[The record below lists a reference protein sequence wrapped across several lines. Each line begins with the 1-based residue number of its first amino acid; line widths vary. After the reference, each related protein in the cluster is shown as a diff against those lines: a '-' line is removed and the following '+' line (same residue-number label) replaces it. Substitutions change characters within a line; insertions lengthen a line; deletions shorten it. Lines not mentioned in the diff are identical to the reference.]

1 MRGVRGSLFVA
12 GCELGGGFAA
22 GLGGIFTGFRRLLA
36 HLSGVVDLAGAA
48 GQGDVGT
55 AFGEEGLLLL
65 AEVADDLGGMA
76 HSAHATG
83 VGGGEIEALNESEG
97 APFGDAVGGEG
108 VDDAGDGDLDGLAV
122 LKLGELDVRA
132 GIDAVGIKVG
142 FVAIAVV
149 AAMKA
154 IVEVAEDRSAEGD
167 GAALEAVG
175 LDVAADVDLHECS
188 FETRTGR
195 VGGGGGGGGG
205 WGGGGVV
212 KWRVCFDL
220 AKCVPVK
227 IRNEMGYCK
236 NKKTDGLWARARRK
250 RRLNAKPRRMA
261 GAWGSSFL
269 VYTSSIAR

>member
-1 MRGVRGSLFVA
+1 LEWSCGGAEGESGSGCGLFGVRRGMRGVRGSLFVA

-175 LDVAADVDLHECS
+175 EDVTAEFVLQHDFS
-188 FETRTGR
+188 FL
-195 VGGGGGGGGG
+195 
-205 WGGGGVV
+205 GGVPPWWTLWV
-212 KWRVCFDL
+212 SDLFSAVCRWVSL
-220 AKCVPVK
+220 ASS
-227 IRNEMGYCK
+227 CK
-236 NKKTDGLWARARRK
+236 DWTCG
-250 RRLNAKPRRMA
+250 
-261 GAWGSSFL
+261 
-269 VYTSSIAR
+269 